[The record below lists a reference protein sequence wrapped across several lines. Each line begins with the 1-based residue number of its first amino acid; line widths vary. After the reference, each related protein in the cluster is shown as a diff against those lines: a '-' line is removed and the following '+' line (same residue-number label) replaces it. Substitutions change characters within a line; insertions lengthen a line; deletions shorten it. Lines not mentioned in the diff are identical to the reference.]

1 MTVAIQ
7 IDNLTKRYP
16 TITGYADLL
25 PDLITEKVRGRPN
38 GKTDQYV

>member
-16 TITGYADLL
+16 ATTGYADLL
-25 PDLITEKVRGRPN
+25 PDLVTEKVRS
-38 GKTDQYV
+38 KTDEA